1 MSNRGLKQ
9 YTRQIS
15 GNIGDLV
22 EYYVNPNPNDANLII
37 KFNMLKT
44 VGAHSFDL
52 GLIYN
57 HQSKGRNDFN
67 NGYGLSTNLSKRIK

>member
-37 KFNMLKT
+37 KFNKHT
-44 VGAHSFDL
+44 F
-52 GLIYN
+52 
-57 HQSKGRNDFN
+57 
-67 NGYGLSTNLSKRIK
+67 ST